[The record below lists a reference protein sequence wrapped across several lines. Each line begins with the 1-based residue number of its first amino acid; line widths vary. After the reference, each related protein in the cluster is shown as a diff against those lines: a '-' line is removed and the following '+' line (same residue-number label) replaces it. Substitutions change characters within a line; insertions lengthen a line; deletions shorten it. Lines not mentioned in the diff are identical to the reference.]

1 MGVQPFLTSATIL
14 GIVAQRLVRTLC
26 PHCKSAQKIE
36 ENSSL
41 ADEWRGLVAPW
52 RAPAPSKI
60 YVPVGCD
67 KCRNTGYK
75 GRIGLYEILPLS
87 NALKK
92 LIAKDASLDDL
103 KRQAHSEGVLPLR
116 IEGAK
121 RVAEGVT
128 TLEEVLRVVPLN

>member
-1 MGVQPFLTSATIL
+1 M
-14 GIVAQRLVRTLC
+14 
-26 PHCKSAQKIE
+26 
-36 ENSSL
+36 
-41 ADEWRGLVAPW
+41 
-52 RAPAPSKI
+52 
-60 YVPVGCD
+60 
-67 KCRNTGYK
+67 
-75 GRIGLYEILPLS
+75 YEILPLS

-121 RVAEGVT
+121 RVAEGIT